1 MGKRQ
6 AGFGAVYR
14 RRDGQW
20 EGQLRIPGGRRR
32 SFTGTAD
39 ATSSKTWPR
48 LAGRWARDCQ
58 SVPERIRCVPTSN
71 TGCWSAAPTAPVHH
85 GHFMPW
91 TCAALLASLDVPLR
105 WLTPGLILP
114 AVQWPQCIV

>member
-14 RRDGQW
+14 RQDGRW

-32 SFTGTAD
+32 SFYGHRRRD
-39 ATSSKTWPR
+39 LIHRLAT

-58 SVPERIRCVPTSN
+58 SVPARSRCALTSN
-71 TGCWSAAPTAPVHH
+71 PPHAPL
-85 GHFMPW
+85 FSSF
-91 TCAALLASLDVPLR
+91 LA
-105 WLTPGLILP
+105 
-114 AVQWPQCIV
+114 